1 MIDACISTLMQGRLF
16 ERDIYTEKFIS
27 AADAQQVQPAVQDLR
42 PDGANHYTIT
52 IDDTGESYRCADDR
66 SVLAGMEALGKKGI
80 LGCRQRRLRRV
91 QGAGA
96 RGQLHQAR
104 DEPRHIM
111 REEGRAT
118 GCVLSSSHQRP
129 AHPGGG
135 HHEETVC
142 RPATPTG
149 AFPFPT

>member
-1 MIDACISTLMQGRLF
+1 
-16 ERDIYTEKFIS
+16 
-27 AADAQQVQPAVQDLR
+27 VP
-42 PDGANHYTIT
+42 NHYTIT

-80 LGCRQRRLRRV
+80 PGGLPQRRLRRV

-104 DEPRHIM
+104 DEPRP
-111 REEGRAT
+111 RQRAGRGQ
-118 GCVLSSSHQRP
+118 GCVLSCRVTPTSDLRIRVL
-129 AHPGGG
+129 GTMKK
-135 HHEETVC
+135 TVC

-149 AFPFPT
+149 TFPFDQPETTKETPWQ